1 MVCFFKHFFPGVCC
15 APVFFSNGAT
25 GTVRNCFSRRKR
37 IGSMRR
43 RVPTPLA
50 AGATGPSTPACSSG
64 SRREAG
70 IEIVAL
76 RAATA
81 RLRGRGGLVQL
92 LLRRLLGLIASVPAA
107 PVPAASEAASSVPPG
122 ILALQKR
129 SAFPSPAGARGP
141 WHTPYAFVASGEP
154 WMTFFIFP

>member
-25 GTVRNCFSRRKR
+25 GRVRNCFSRRKR

-50 AGATGPSTPACSSG
+50 AGATGPSTPACCSG

-70 IEIVAL
+70 IETVAL

-92 LLRRLLGLIASVPAA
+92 LLRRLLGLMS
-107 PVPAASEAASSVPPG
+107 
-122 ILALQKR
+122 LQLVCLQLLCLQLVR
-129 SAFPSPAGARGP
+129 LHLRYLRG
-141 WHTPYAFVASGEP
+141 F
-154 WMTFFIFP
+154 